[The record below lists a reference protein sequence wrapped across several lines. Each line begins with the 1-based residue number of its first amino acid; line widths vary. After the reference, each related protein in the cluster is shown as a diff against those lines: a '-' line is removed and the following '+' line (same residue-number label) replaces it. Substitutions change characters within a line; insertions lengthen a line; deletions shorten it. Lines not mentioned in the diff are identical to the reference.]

1 MTTKNS
7 ALKVLVEK
15 TSTRDILKRRSIKIH
30 NAQFIED
37 IGNDTDP
44 ISGVITIDENK
55 LISYTLYTEDLHALN
70 LALYDG
76 VALELILCQYDDA
89 PEFERWL
96 SNYDEGMF
104 TIFLQRVTTQIIAEV
119 EAMAQIGQD
128 LHDDEDISDD
138 ALRYI
143 ILWME
148 RYNQIINILSERYK
162 TYYANIK
169 ADYFKMLLVKNTLV
183 KSYSKE
189 NWPILFGWYREEI

>member
-15 TSTRDILKRRSIKIH
+15 TPTRDILKRRSIKIH

-37 IGNDTDP
+37 IDNDTDH

-55 LISYTLYTEDLHALN
+55 LINYTLYTEDLHALN

-89 PEFERWL
+89 PEFELWL

-119 EAMAQIGQD
+119 EAITQIGQEI
-128 LHDDEDISDD
+128 HNNEDISDE
-138 ALRYI
+138 ALRPI

-148 RYNQIINILSERYK
+148 RYDQIITILLERYK

-169 ADYFKMLLVKNTLV
+169 PDYFKILLVKQTLV

-189 NWPILFGWYREEI
+189 NWPILFRW